1 MTTKKTGD
9 AGTDEPLIALWENRQ
24 RLVAGSIAAASKVRT
39 AGDAYEIWGMELLA
53 MASEIE
59 KQIVDTDPRTVAGW
73 AIQATL
79 LAEYVDDGMMVNG
92 LDAILAR
99 RLSEGLTQM
108 ARL

>member
-1 MTTKKTGD
+1 MTTNKTGD
-9 AGTDEPLIALWENRQ
+9 AEPLIALWEERE
-24 RLVAGSIAAASKVRT
+24 RLMAGSIAAGGKSRT
-39 AGDAYEIWGMELLA
+39 AGDAYEIWSAELA
-53 MASEIE
+53 DMASEIDGE
-59 KQIVDTDPRTVAGW
+59 IVDTEPRTVAGW
-73 AIQATL
+73 AIQAAL